1 MSSKDESQ
9 FPYSVEQF
17 DKNKH
22 ERSNFSCGSER
33 LDRYLK
39 KQASQDLERKLA
51 VTYVLVK
58 ENQPD
63 IIGYYTLSHLSVNF
77 NALPSTIREKLPSY
91 PEIPATL
98 IGRLAVDKEYQ
109 GKKLGEHLLLNALEK
124 SYERTKEIGSHS
136 VVVDANED
144 ARKFYLKYDFRSL
157 PDQKGRLFLPMKKIE
172 GILEIVRE

>member
-1 MSSKDESQ
+1 MSSKNEPE

-22 ERSNFSCGSER
+22 ERSDFSCGNKR

-39 KQASQDLERKLA
+39 EQASQDLERKLA
-51 VTYVLVK
+51 VTYVLVE
-58 ENQPD
+58 ENRPEV
-63 IIGYYTLSHLSVNF
+63 IGYYTLSHLSVNF
-77 NALPSTIREKLPSY
+77 NALPTNIREKLPSY

-98 IGRLAVDKEYQ
+98 IGRLAVDKGYQ
-109 GKKLGEHLLLNALEK
+109 GKRLGEHLLLNALEK

-144 ARKFYLKYDFRSL
+144 VKGFYLKYDFRSL
-157 PDQKGRLFLPMKKIE
+157 PDQKDRLFLPMKKIE
-172 GILEIVRE
+172 GILEIIKG